1 MIAEVASQAHN
12 LKVVGSNPATKLF
25 LTIKI
30 RLWISR
36 ILQRNLTKESL
47 PKEFPGEN

>member
-12 LKVVGSNPATKLF
+12 LKVVGSNPTPATKLF

-30 RLWISR
+30 RLDYGFQESYKGISSER
-36 ILQRNLTKESL
+36 IS
-47 PKEFPGEN
+47 GEN